1 MHNPL
6 CFTNLFLCT
15 LPCARVNSMSPIFH
29 HTSRNTSQPRPA
41 QISSPWTLPKNHH
54 HHLPRPPSTSVVF
67 KTLTLTNM
75 EDYPEEIRTPP
86 VTLVSIVG
94 HQDLHATIS
103 THLHSEQPPINTLAL
118 PDFSKISV
126 IAKTPKEKENQL
138 PSSFTSS
145 GILKR
150 DWLSKHRTRV
160 PAVVAALFDSDQLSG
175 DPALWQQVCTDIEN
189 LKYAI
194 LHFHS
199 LSVC

>member
-1 MHNPL
+1 
-6 CFTNLFLCT
+6 
-15 LPCARVNSMSPIFH
+15 
-29 HTSRNTSQPRPA
+29 
-41 QISSPWTLPKNHH
+41 
-54 HHLPRPPSTSVVF
+54 
-67 KTLTLTNM
+67 M
-75 EDYPEEIRTPP
+75 EDYPEELRTPP

-126 IAKTPKEKENQL
+126 IAKNPKEKENQL

-160 PAVVAALFDSDQLSG
+160 PAVVAALFDADQLSG

-194 LHFHS
+194 FALPPLCYDA
-199 LSVC
+199 LSVLCQILSSFHFQLQIDLDFTLSK